1 MRAQGQTYQFATRL
15 NRGERLY
22 EETERVLATILFMD
36 IVGSTERAAAL
47 GDRRW
52 RDLLASYQNLVK
64 QEVTRHRG
72 RNINFAG
79 DGWLATFDGTVRAIR
94 CAQAVIEAA
103 RRIGLTLRAGIHTG
117 EIEIAGDGVA
127 GMAVHVGA
135 RVASS
140 AQPGEVLVTG
150 TVRDMVSGSG
160 IRLEDRGTYTLKGV
174 PGEWQLFAVTK

>member
-1 MRAQGQTYQFATRL
+1 M
-15 NRGERLY
+15 
-22 EETERVLATILFMD
+22 
-36 IVGSTERAAAL
+36 
-47 GDRRW
+47 
-52 RDLLASYQNLVK
+52 
-64 QEVTRHRG
+64 
-72 RNINFAG
+72 
-79 DGWLATFDGTVRAIR
+79 
-94 CAQAVIEAA
+94 IEAA

-160 IRLEDRGTYTLKGV
+160 IRLEDRGTHTLKGV
-174 PGEWQLFAVTK
+174 PGEWQLFAVTR

>member
-1 MRAQGQTYQFATRL
+1 M
-15 NRGERLY
+15 
-22 EETERVLATILFMD
+22 LATVLFTD
-36 IVGSTERAAAL
+36 IVASTQRAAEL

-52 RDLLASYQNLVK
+52 RDLLVSYHNLAT

-72 RNINFAG
+72 RMIDFAG
-79 DGWLATFDGTVRAIR
+79 DGFLATFDGTVRAIR
-94 CAQAVIEAA
+94 CGQAMIDAA
-103 RRIGLTLRAGIHTG
+103 RRIGLSVRAGVHTG
-117 EIEIAGDGVA
+117 EVEVSGDRVA

-160 IRLEDRGTYTLKGV
+160 IRLEDRGTHTLKGV
-174 PGEWQLFAVTK
+174 PGEWQLFAVTR